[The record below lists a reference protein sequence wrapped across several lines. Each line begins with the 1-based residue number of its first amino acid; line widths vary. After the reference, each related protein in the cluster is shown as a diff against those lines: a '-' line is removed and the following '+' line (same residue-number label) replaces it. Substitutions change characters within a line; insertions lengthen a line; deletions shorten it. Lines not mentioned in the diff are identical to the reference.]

1 MFGLYS
7 SEYQFTEDRTFRTQN
22 PLNFPM
28 NQNKERGKRRGAPME
43 ARLAGCQW
51 RAVNTRQGA
60 AAAGSYPREQSRHG
74 ALAAQCPPCSHYHNF
89 TAIVIEIGDRE
100 MDRYTFNSSGSWEE
114 KWCVKWYKNCCDC
127 NIWTEVSSLCQH
139 LQSVSFVTNFPLL
152 SSPHKIET
160 INIKPRAVMCL
171 QLMPV
176 SPASSQLVVWF

>member
-1 MFGLYS
+1 
-7 SEYQFTEDRTFRTQN
+7 
-22 PLNFPM
+22 M
-28 NQNKERGKRRGAPME
+28 NQNNERDKRGGAPVE
-43 ARLAGCQW
+43 AWLAGCQW
-51 RAVNTRQGA
+51 RAVNTTQGA
-60 AAAGSYPREQSRHG
+60 AAAGADPREQFWHG
-74 ALAAQCPPCSHYHNF
+74 ALDAHCPPCCHYHNF
-89 TAIVIEIGDRE
+89 TAISYCYRDWWQRDG
-100 MDRYTFNSSGSWEE
+100 YTFNSSGSREE

-176 SPASSQLVVWF
+176 SAASSKLVVWF

>member
-1 MFGLYS
+1 
-7 SEYQFTEDRTFRTQN
+7 
-22 PLNFPM
+22 M
-28 NQNKERGKRRGAPME
+28 NQNNERDKSGGAPVE
-43 ARLAGCQW
+43 VRLGGCQW
-51 RAVNTRQGA
+51 RAVNTTQGA
-60 AAAGSYPREQSRHG
+60 AGSAPREQFRHG
-74 ALAAQCPPCSHYHNF
+74 ALAALAALPAAIIIILLLF
-89 TAIVIEIGDRE
+89 AIVIEIGDRE
-100 MDRYTFNSSGSWEE
+100 MDRYAFNSSGSREE